1 MSEEIQLQ
9 KKNSNQYCY
18 VNFHSE
24 AGKIVVEMD
33 FVEYNPETEE
43 NTPIIKTKED
53 IAGLNKFLKD
63 KNWIV
68 C

>member
-9 KKNSNQYCY
+9 KKNSNEFCY
-18 VNFHSE
+18 VNFYSR

-33 FVEYNPETEE
+33 FVNYNPETEE
-43 NTPIIKTKED
+43 NTPIIKLNED
-53 IAGLNKFLKD
+53 IAGLNRFLKD